1 MSSRGL
7 GNLNLCSAFEIFSC
21 CSPPLICLFF
31 SLRDLDQLSSG
42 FDWSEAGEAE
52 LNGKREHE
60 SDDESGDS
68 ETEPSEQVSCWA
80 ISLVAILIVP
90 RKLESN
96 ERTCNEIY

>member
-1 MSSRGL
+1 MS
-7 GNLNLCSAFEIFSC
+7 I
-21 CSPPLICLFF
+21 F

-42 FDWSEAGEAE
+42 FDWSEAGEAD

-80 ISLVAILIVP
+80 LSLLTIVIVP
-90 RKLESN
+90 RKIDPN
-96 ERTCNEIY
+96 ERTCNGDY